1 MTGPHPDSHPDLIGY
16 VTGRL
21 AGAGRQAATAHLA
34 GCPACRTELAGW
46 RAVQGGLRAGSPAAD
61 QPPAAAALVA
71 AALARSAADPV
82 HHLPVPRHRF
92 AWQLLRAQ
100 LRLVGPVVWVMSVL
114 VTSFGV
120 VLAGT
125 VRGSAPGD
133 VFGLVTP
140 LVAAAGVAALCGPDQ
155 DPAFEIGAAT
165 ATPPS
170 AVLLARIT
178 VVFCYDLLLSLAA
191 SVVLAG
197 TASGIGVGRLIGGW
211 FGPMALLSAVSL
223 LLAVRLGTSGALG
236 TVIVLWCFRLFTVSP
251 DTGWPHTVSQAIW
264 STNALTV
271 LGAVVVGGAGVLL
284 AGRPRAATR

>member
-1 MTGPHPDSHPDLIGY
+1 MTSPHPDLVGY

-21 AGAGRQAATAHLA
+21 AGADRQAATAHLA
-34 GCPACRTELAGW
+34 GCPACRADLAGW
-46 RAVQGGLRAGSPAAD
+46 QAVRGALRTGSPVPPAD
-61 QPPAAAALVA
+61 QPPAATSVVA
-71 AALARSAADPV
+71 AVLARSAADPV
-82 HHLPVPRHRF
+82 RHLPVPRHRF

-100 LRLVGPVVWVMSVL
+100 LRLVRPVVWVMSVL
-114 VTSFGV
+114 ATSFGV
-120 VLAGT
+120 VLAGVAQRSSST
-125 VRGSAPGD
+125 D
-133 VFGLVTP
+133 VFGLVVP

-197 TASGIGVGRLIGGW
+197 TASGVGVGRLIGGW

-223 LLAVRLGTSGALG
+223 LLAVRIGTSGALG
-236 TVIVLWCFRLFTVSP
+236 TVVALWCGRAFTVTA
-251 DTGWPHTVSQAIW
+251 DVGWPHTVSEAVW

-284 AGRPRAATR
+284 AGRPRAAAR

>member
-1 MTGPHPDSHPDLIGY
+1 MTSPHPDLVGY

-21 AGAGRQAATAHLA
+21 AGADRQAATAHLA
-34 GCPACRTELAGW
+34 GCPACRADLAGW
-46 RAVQGGLRAGSPAAD
+46 QSVRGAMRVGSPATD
-61 QPPAAAALVA
+61 QPPAAASMVA
-71 AALARSAADPV
+71 AVLARSAADPV
-82 HHLPVPRHRF
+82 RHLPVPRHRF

-100 LRLVGPVVWVMSVL
+100 LRLVRPVVWVMSVL
-114 VTSFGV
+114 ATSFGV
-120 VLAGT
+120 VLAGVAQRSSST
-125 VRGSAPGD
+125 D
-133 VFGLVTP
+133 VFGLVVP

-223 LLAVRLGTSGALG
+223 LLAVRIGTSGALG
-236 TVIVLWCFRLFTVSP
+236 TVVALWCGRAFTVTA
-251 DTGWPHTVSQAIW
+251 DVGWPHTVSEAVW
-264 STNALTV
+264 STNVLTV

-284 AGRPRAATR
+284 AGRPRAAAR